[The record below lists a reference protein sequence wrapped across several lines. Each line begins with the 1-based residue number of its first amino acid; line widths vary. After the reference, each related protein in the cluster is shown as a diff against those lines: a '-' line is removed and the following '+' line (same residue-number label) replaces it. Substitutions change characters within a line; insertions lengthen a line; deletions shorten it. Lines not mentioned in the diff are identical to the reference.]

1 VNERFAQLFD
11 RLSAGGLSDLA
22 GAEASITLPVS
33 KRLLNELASAAIP
46 ASVPVRD
53 LDLTPLDGDRFLV
66 RARIGSSLLPILRL
80 NVAID
85 RQAEFPEFPFLVLR
99 LESTGLMVLARHVVR
114 IIPMPPW
121 IHVDGDRMRVNLR
134 ALADQHGVGHYLSY
148 IDDLQVRTASGTVML
163 LLRAR
168 IR

>member
-1 VNERFAQLFD
+1 MNERFAQLFD

>member
-1 VNERFAQLFD
+1 MNERFAQLFD

-134 ALADQHGVGHYLSY
+134 TLADQHGVGHYLSY

>member
-1 VNERFAQLFD
+1 
-11 RLSAGGLSDLA
+11 
-22 GAEASITLPVS
+22 
-33 KRLLNELASAAIP
+33 
-46 ASVPVRD
+46 
-53 LDLTPLDGDRFLV
+53 
-66 RARIGSSLLPILRL
+66 
-80 NVAID
+80 
-85 RQAEFPEFPFLVLR
+85 
-99 LESTGLMVLARHVVR
+99 
-114 IIPMPPW
+114 MPPW

>member
-80 NVAID
+80 SVAID

-134 ALADQHGVGHYLSY
+134 TLADQHGVGHYLSY

>member
-134 ALADQHGVGHYLSY
+134 TLADQHGVGHYLSY